1 MIAYEVQTFQ
11 SETMGWPKSNNFRPN
26 WLRPMSVSTP
36 TIKEPLTQPEEM
48 TINLQ
53 AVAISQDKTAF
64 AALFAYYGPRL
75 KAYIRRLGANDGTA
89 EELAQEAMLS
99 VWRKARQFNADKAS
113 AGTWI
118 FTIARNLRIDAL
130 RKERRPEIDPNDP
143 ALVPDSDPEP
153 DIQASM
159 EQQRVLLHKA
169 IHELPKD
176 QALVIKKSFFEDK
189 PHAVISSELNIP
201 LGTVKSRLR
210 LAFNRVR
217 SHIGDQL

>member
-1 MIAYEVQTFQ
+1 MITNGVQTLDIG
-11 SETMGWPKSNNFRPN
+11 TLGWPGKYDFRPA
-26 WLRPMSVSTP
+26 WLNPMNAPET
-36 TIKEPLTQPEEM
+36 TINEPLTQPEKM
-48 TINLQ
+48 TVHLQ
-53 AVAISQDKTAF
+53 SVAASQDKAAF

-75 KAYIRRLGANDGTA
+75 KAYMRRLGANDGSA

-99 VWRKARQFNADKAS
+99 VWRKAHQFNADKAS

-118 FTIARNLRIDAL
+118 FTIARNLRIDTI
-130 RKERRPEIDPNDP
+130 RKERRPEIDADDP

-153 DIQASM
+153 DVQASM

-169 IHELPKD
+169 IKELPED
-176 QALVIKKSFFEDK
+176 QAMVLKKSFFEDK
-189 PHAVISSELNIP
+189 SHAVIASELNIP

-217 SHIGDQL
+217 SHLGDQL

>member
-1 MIAYEVQTFQ
+1 MIAYGAQTFE
-11 SETMGWPKSNNFRPN
+11 SEPMGWPKSNVFRPT
-26 WLRPMSVSTP
+26 WLRSMSVSTP
-36 TIKEPLTQPEEM
+36 TLKEPLTQPEEM
-48 TINLQ
+48 TIHLQ

-75 KAYIRRLGANDGTA
+75 KAYMRSLGANDGTA

-99 VWRKARQFNADKAS
+99 VWRKAHQFNAEKAS

-118 FTIARNLRIDAL
+118 FTIARNLRIDVL

-169 IHELPKD
+169 IHELPED
-176 QALVIKKSFFEDK
+176 QALVLKKSFFEDK
-189 PHAVISSELNIP
+189 PHAVIASELNIP

>member
-1 MIAYEVQTFQ
+1 MIAYGVQRSE
-11 SETMGWPKSNNFRPN
+11 SETMEWPKTNNFRPN
-26 WLRPMSVSTP
+26 WLRSMNVSTP

-64 AALFAYYGPRL
+64 ATLFAYYGPRL
-75 KAYIRRLGANDGTA
+75 KAYMRRLGANDGTA
-89 EELAQEAMLS
+89 EELAQESMLS
-99 VWRKARQFNADKAS
+99 VWRKARQFNANKAS

-176 QALVIKKSFFEDK
+176 QALVLKKSFFEDK
-189 PHAVISSELNIP
+189 PHAVIASELNIP

>member
-26 WLRPMSVSTP
+26 WLLSMRDSTP

-48 TINLQ
+48 TINLR

-75 KAYIRRLGANDGTA
+75 KAYMRSLGANDGTA